1 MQFVRYEKNNEAYY
15 GILEGEKILQLEGA
29 PYAGVK
35 KTGVEAKLDDV
46 KLLVPCEPTKI
57 WGVGLNFPNHIKE
70 LDAATPKFPAN
81 FLKPHN
87 TICHPYDKIVIPK
100 GVERV
105 DYEGEMA
112 FVVGRQIKD
121 ASVEEAA
128 DAIFGITPV
137 NDLTERIISYTPN
150 LVTKS
155 KGFDTFSCFGPI
167 LDTGVDWKNAEIRTY
182 LNGEVVQQA
191 NTRDLIFSA
200 ADILSYL
207 SIGTTFYPGDLVF
220 TGTPEHVLE
229 LNDGDIVEVE
239 IEGIQLRLTNPVYD
253 ARIHG

>member
-1 MQFVRYEKNNEAYY
+1 MQFVRYEKDNTAFY
-15 GILEGEKILQLEGA
+15 GVLEGEKILQLAGA
-29 PYAGVK
+29 PYEEVK
-35 KTGVEAKLDDV
+35 KTGVEEKLDAV

-70 LDAATPKFPAN
+70 LEAATPKYPAN
-81 FLKPHN
+81 FLKPLN
-87 TICHPYDKIVIPK
+87 TICHPYDNIVIPR

-112 FVVGRQIKD
+112 FVVGKKIKD
-121 ASVEEAA
+121 VSVEEAA
-128 DAIFGITPV
+128 EAIFGVTPV

-167 LDTGVDWKNAEIRTY
+167 MDTDVDWANVEVRTY
-182 LNGEVVQQA
+182 LNGELVQQG
-191 NTRDLIFSA
+191 NTKDMIFSA
-200 ADILSYL
+200 AEILSYL
-207 SIGTTFYPGDLVF
+207 SIGTTFYPGDLIF

-229 LNDGDIVEVE
+229 LNDGDVLEVE
-239 IEGIQLRLTNPVYD
+239 LEGIQLRLSNPVYD
-253 ARIHG
+253 QRKH